1 MIRLRYFLVLRVMKS
16 TERESAPFVV
26 NTHIVGLA
34 RTAVPAKVDKI
45 TSEVVRLLNDPALK
59 GLATLRHYPME
70 KRIYARFGRCGF
82 ALDLLFDSGRET
94 RHVSILVEAVAS
106 GSGRRGKRGFL
117 KSQGTVTAHF
127 VELVGNTRRYRTIRS
142 AYRDADELF
151 SQVEKVRAEFYRR
164 YEEIRARVPEA
175 VGRVEA
181 EVFHSIGVRE
191 PDLFLGV

>member
-1 MIRLRYFLVLRVMKS
+1 M
-16 TERESAPFVV
+16 SAK
-26 NTHIVGLA
+26 LD
-34 RTAVPAKVDKI
+34 RI
-45 TSEVVRLLNDPALK
+45 TSEIVRLLNDPSLR

-82 ALDLLFDSGRET
+82 ALDLQFDSEGGT
-94 RHVSILVEAVAS
+94 RHVSILVEAVAK
-106 GSGRRGKRGFL
+106 GSGRGGKRGYL
-117 KSQGTVTAHF
+117 HSQGTATAYF
-127 VELVGNTRRYRTIRS
+127 VELVGNSRRTRVMRSTYRNL
-142 AYRDADELF
+142 DDLF

-164 YEEIRARVPEA
+164 YEEVRARVPEA